1 MNQRNLQFDH
11 RATFYRTSHF
21 ALHTSHLSQAGRLCY
36 GRHGFTLIE
45 LLVVI
50 SIISLLVSILLP
62 SLSKAKAL
70 AQTTVCSS
78 NLRQIGIATRMY
90 ADDYEEKMPCYI
102 YPGLEVTQANIN
114 PNRWFNT
121 LINMPKGIGNGVDY
135 LSVNTTTKQGV
146 LYCPA
151 ETNITESYN
160 GVTYAMNI
168 SCMFYNSA
176 RLYRKIDE
184 STGPLD
190 KVVYLLDSLQ
200 SCPSINTYASS
211 AASREYEVMHDP
223 SYRHNEGLNI
233 LFQDMHVDRID
244 DTLEYYPPNTNPD
257 TNYCWY

>member
-1 MNQRNLQFDH
+1 MNQRNRQFD
-11 RATFYRTSHF
+11 
-21 ALHTSHLSQAGRLCY
+21 
-36 GRHGFTLIE
+36 RHGFTLVE

-70 AQTTVCSS
+70 AQQTVCGS

-90 ADDYEEKMPCYI
+90 ADDYEEKMPCYARDGNNGCPKDGEI
-102 YPGLEVTQANIN
+102 TIGELS
-114 PNRWFNT
+114 PNHWYNV
-121 LINMPKGIGNGVDY
+121 LSDMPKGIANGVDY

-151 ETNITESYN
+151 ETNIIESYN
-160 GVTYAMNI
+160 GVTYAMNM
-168 SCMFYNSA
+168 SCMFYNGA

-190 KVVYLLDSLQ
+190 KMIYLLDSLQ
-200 SCPSINTYASS
+200 SCTSINTYASS
-211 AASREYEVMHDP
+211 YSPELEVLHDP
-223 SYRHNEGLNI
+223 DYRHNEGLNI